1 MRIKGIASDTLIFIL
16 EICKSTAPDEFAGLL
31 QEKDGIIT
39 EVLIL
44 PGTESSEQN
53 AVIKLFMMPNV
64 KAVGSIHSHPGPNRE
79 PSQADLHMFSK
90 TGNCHII
97 VGYSYDIQ
105 SWTCYDKEGNV
116 RDLQVIDEKFED
128 FEEANLDGADFEGA
142 NLEGA
147 DFKKAT
153 LEEADLERTD
163 FVGAN
168 LEGTDLIGAN
178 LAGADLQEANLKR
191 ANLRLANLKEANLKG
206 ADFEGANLKKVLNLS
221 IEQLSEA
228 KTLYNAKLDD
238 VLLIPLKEKYP
249 TLFEKPEN

>member
-16 EICKSTAPDEFAGLL
+16 ETSKSTAPEEFAGLL

-53 AVIKLFMMPNV
+53 AVIKLFMMPNA

-79 PSQADLHMFSK
+79 PSQADLLMFSK

-97 VGYSYDIQ
+97 VGYPYDRQ
-105 SWTCYDKEGNV
+105 SWTCYNTEGNV
-116 RDLQVIDEKFED
+116 RELEVIDEKFED
-128 FEEANLDGADFEGA
+128 FEGATLDGADFEGA

-147 DFKKAT
+147 DFKKAN
-153 LEEADLERTD
+153 LEEADLEGTD
-163 FVGAN
+163 LVGAN

-178 LAGADLQEANLKR
+178 LERADLQGANLKR
-191 ANLRLANLKEANLKG
+191 TNLRLANLKDADLKE
-206 ADFEGANLKKVLNLS
+206 ADFEGANLKGALNLS

-228 KTLYNAKLDD
+228 KTLYNSKLDD
-238 VLLIPLKEKYP
+238 KLLIPLKEKYP
-249 TLFEKPEN
+249 ILFEKP